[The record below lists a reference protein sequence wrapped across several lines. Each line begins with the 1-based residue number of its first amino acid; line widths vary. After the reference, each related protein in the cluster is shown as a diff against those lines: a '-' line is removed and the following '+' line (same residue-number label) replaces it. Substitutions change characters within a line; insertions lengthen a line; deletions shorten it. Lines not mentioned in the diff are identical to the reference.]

1 MKRFALRGDQLT
13 LTLELVD
20 ALAENV
26 IWSQQY
32 IRTQTD
38 LVAVQSKIA
47 RQVARKLKTTLSGAD
62 EDLPVR

>member
-20 ALAENV
+20 AVSENV

-38 LVAVQSKIA
+38 LVALQSKIA

-62 EDLPVR
+62 EDTPVR